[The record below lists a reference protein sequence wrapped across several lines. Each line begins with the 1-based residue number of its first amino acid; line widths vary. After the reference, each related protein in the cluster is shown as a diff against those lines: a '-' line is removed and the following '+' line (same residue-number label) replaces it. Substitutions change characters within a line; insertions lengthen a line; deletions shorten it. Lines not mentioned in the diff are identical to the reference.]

1 MSDYRKQEPS
11 PRRLYR
17 DKQQG
22 MVCGVCAGIAHYLD
36 VDRGVVRI
44 IALISLLIFM
54 PATILG
60 YTALC
65 LLLPVRPQKL
75 YKDERDEAFWR
86 GMRTSPQGTFSS
98 MRHKFREMEARL
110 QRMERYVTSSRFDLD
125 KEFRDLQD

>member
-1 MSDYRKQEPS
+1 MSDYRNKEPS

-17 DKQQG
+17 DKQKG
-22 MVCGVCAGIAHYLD
+22 MVCGVCAGIADYLG
-36 VDRGVVRI
+36 VDRGIVRI
-44 IALISLLIFM
+44 ITLISFFVM

-60 YTALC
+60 YLAMC
-65 LLLPVRPQKL
+65 LLLPIRPQQL
-75 YKDERDEAFWR
+75 YKDERDEVFWR

-110 QRMERYVTSSRFDLD
+110 QRMERYVTSSRFNLD